1 MDSMA
6 KGRSAVKELADAT
19 AVAVIRPVHRPTS
32 RASVFVGIYPIL
44 FSSKNLYPCVRLS
57 LLSRQERFGCTL
69 TQKREQTG
77 LSKQWRFRWLDQA
90 SRQYNDRQVLILSR
104 SWGLPWVPVITG
116 PYSRL

>member
-32 RASVFVGIYPIL
+32 LASVFVGIYPIL
-44 FSSKNLYPCVRLS
+44 FSSKNLYPCVRLPS
-57 LLSRQERFGCTL
+57 FSSGGFRCTL

-77 LSKQWRFRWLDQA
+77 LSKQWRFRWLDRV

-104 SWGLPWVPVITG
+104 SWGLQWVSVITG